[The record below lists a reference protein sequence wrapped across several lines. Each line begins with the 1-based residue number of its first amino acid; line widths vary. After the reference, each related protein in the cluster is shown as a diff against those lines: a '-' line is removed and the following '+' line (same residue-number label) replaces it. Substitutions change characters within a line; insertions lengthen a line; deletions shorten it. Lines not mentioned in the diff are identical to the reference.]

1 MPKRM
6 RKMQSQPYDSPR
18 AKRVIAEG
26 GFDDVQKE
34 VFMEAEAT
42 PPEKPKFPKELFMLW
57 LMIDIIDILAEI
69 GWVTVAVPIVW
80 RIIKIVAYIWLF
92 LWAIGKAGFGQRKI
106 LKSVLNSKQ
115 VRTAVTMRIVAV
127 FAIEMIPVI
136 AVIPTNVIFILLTH
150 NRNKKIVQKF
160 WELLE
165 ILDKELSAHNNQV
178 AQHQSSKA
186 KRVKPPKLPSE

>member
-1 MPKRM
+1 M

-69 GWVTVAVPIVW
+69 GWVTVALPIVW

-165 ILDKELSAHNNQV
+165 ILDKELSAHNNRV
-178 AQHQSSKA
+178 AQHQSSKTKKA
-186 KRVKPPKLPSE
+186 RPPKLPSE